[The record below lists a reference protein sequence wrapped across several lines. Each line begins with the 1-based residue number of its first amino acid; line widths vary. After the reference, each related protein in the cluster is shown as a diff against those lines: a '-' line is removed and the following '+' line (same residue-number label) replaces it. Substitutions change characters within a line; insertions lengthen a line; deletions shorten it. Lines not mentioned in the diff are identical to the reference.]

1 MRTQLISFVNLEKQ
15 NETAVSSVGV
25 TCVCAQVTQ
34 SRLSLCDPMDYSPPR
49 LLCSW
54 DFPGKNTGMG
64 CHFLLQGIFSIPG
77 LNPHL
82 LMSPALASALA
93 GGFFTAVPPGK
104 PLCLGLAPV
113 RSRLLL
119 SFFSSLLFIS
129 FIFSLSKYWLWWGCR
144 QRAFPLWW
152 KCKLLGEFG
161 RRITSAVSAYLNAD
175 I

>member
-34 SRLSLCDPMDYSPPR
+34 SHLTLCDLMDYSPPR

-64 CHFLLQGIFSIPG
+64 CHFLLQGIFSIQG

-82 LMSPALASALA
+82 LMSPALA

-129 FIFSLSKYWLWWGCR
+129 FIFSLSKY
-144 QRAFPLWW
+144 
-152 KCKLLGEFG
+152 
-161 RRITSAVSAYLNAD
+161 
-175 I
+175 